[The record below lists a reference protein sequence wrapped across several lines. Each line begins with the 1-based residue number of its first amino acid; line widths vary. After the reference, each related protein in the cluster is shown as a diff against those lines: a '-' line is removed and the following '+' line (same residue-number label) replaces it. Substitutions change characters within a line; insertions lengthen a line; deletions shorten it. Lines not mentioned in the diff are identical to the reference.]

1 MTQCYVLKKQFVMTA
16 EMDKWVEFLNKYET
30 ECYNI
35 LTFKNTTPL
44 PPLKKIRVRF
54 YFNIM
59 KFMMEEKEIIN
70 LSYGFIPSQWR
81 LLKEIKKTCEIENFS
96 KFLGKNLK
104 DQCKTRKNYIISADL
119 KCNLDVPSNTL
130 EIKSLSLLKLYHFIL
145 ENSELFNI
153 VSLPCKTDG
162 KYLVDHD

>member
-16 EMDKWVEFLNKYET
+16 EMDKWVDFLNKYET
-30 ECYNI
+30 EHYNI
-35 LTFKNTTPL
+35 LTFKNT
-44 PPLKKIRVRF
+44 PPIPPIKKMRVRF
-54 YFNIM
+54 YFNLM
-59 KFMMEEKEIIN
+59 KFTFEEKEIIN

-96 KFLGKNLK
+96 KFLGKNFK
-104 DQCKTRKNYIISADL
+104 DQCKTRKDYIISDDL

-145 ENSELFNI
+145 ENSQLFNI
-153 VSLPCKTDG
+153 VSLPSKTDG